1 MHMYMDHISV
11 FKFILILIMISYMN
25 NHSVMFIDFL
35 GKKNVYK
42 NNTINLKFSVIKNL
56 SC

>member
-1 MHMYMDHISV
+1 MYMDHISV